1 MNKIVTTIVSQK
13 QRWIFCGGL
22 SLLALLPNYWPS
34 VLTNLMWQREALEN
48 SQYWRLLT
56 AHVVHLD
63 LRHLL
68 LNLLGLILIC
78 ELLWDELALADA
90 LALLL
95 FSALGVS
102 LLLWLNQP
110 QLIWYAGLSGV
121 LHGLWA
127 GCAGAGFLRQNNLF
141 YACALLL
148 LAVKLV
154 FPSQMATA
162 LPVVS
167 VAHLYGALSGLLW
180 LGLKQLQQAEPVF
193 D

>member
-1 MNKIVTTIVSQK
+1 
-13 QRWIFCGGL
+13 
-22 SLLALLPNYWPS
+22 
-34 VLTNLMWQREALEN
+34 MWQRGALEN
-48 SQYWRLLT
+48 GQYWRLIS
-56 AHVVHLD
+56 AHLVHLN
-63 LRHLL
+63 LRHLM
-68 LNLLGLILIC
+68 LNLLGLIVIC
-78 ELLWDELALADA
+78 ELIWDDLALADA

-102 LLLWLNQP
+102 LLLWSNQP

-127 GCAGAGFLRQNNLF
+127 GCPGAGFLRQKSLF
-141 YACALLL
+141 YASALLL
-148 LAVKLV
+148 LAVKLA
-154 FPSQMATA
+154 FPSQMVTA
-162 LPVVS
+162 LPVAS

>member
-1 MNKIVTTIVSQK
+1 
-13 QRWIFCGGL
+13 
-22 SLLALLPNYWPS
+22 
-34 VLTNLMWQREALEN
+34 MWQRGALEN
-48 SQYWRLLT
+48 GQYWRLIS
-56 AHVVHLD
+56 AHLVHLN
-63 LRHLL
+63 LRHLM
-68 LNLLGLILIC
+68 LNLLGLIVIC
-78 ELLWDELALADA
+78 ELIWDDLALADA

-102 LLLWLNQP
+102 LLLWSNQP

-127 GCAGAGFLRQNNLF
+127 GCAGAGFLRQKSLF
-141 YACALLL
+141 YASALLL
-148 LAVKLV
+148 LAVKLA
-154 FPSQMATA
+154 FPSQMVTA
-162 LPVVS
+162 LPVAS